1 MECGG
6 VNVVA
11 AVILSFLYS
20 CVVIAVWVYGREAD
34 KVSHM
39 CASNH

>member
-6 VNVVA
+6 GGAVA
-11 AVILSFLYS
+11 AVILAFLYS
-20 CVVIAVWVYGREAD
+20 CVVIAVWVDGSEAD